1 MTIEL
6 TLIGG
11 GNMGTALLQGLLDS
25 GRYTPD
31 NLAVVEVSATRR
43 DALGDLFPGVS
54 IRADLSEC
62 SAAIVAVKPE
72 AALAAVSTAAGAGA
86 RRILSIAA
94 GVRLDALEAAAGR
107 DVAVI
112 RAMPNMPAL
121 VGKGA
126 AAIAGGPAIG
136 EDDFLWA
143 EVILS
148 AVGTVDRMPEHL
160 LDTFTGVAGSG
171 PAYIFLVAEALTDAA
186 VAGGITRPVAE
197 RVVAQLLV
205 GSAALLE
212 REGDAARLRDAVT
225 SPGGT
230 TAAGLA
236 VLDRDG
242 VRAAFASAV
251 AAAAARGRELG

>member
-11 GNMGTALLQGLLDS
+11 GNMGTALLRGLLDS
-25 GRYTPD
+25 GRYTSG

-43 DALGDLFPGVS
+43 DALGDLFPAVS

-62 SAAIVAVKPE
+62 SAAIIAVKPE
-72 AALAAVSTAAGAGA
+72 AALAAVSIAAGAGA

-126 AAIAGGPAIG
+126 AAIVGGPAIS

-148 AVGTVDRMPEHL
+148 AVGTVDRMPERL

-186 VAGGITRPVAE
+186 VAGGMTRPVAE

-212 REGDAARLRDAVT
+212 REGDAAGLRDAVT

-242 VRAAFASAV
+242 VRAAFAAAV
-251 AAAAARGRELG
+251 AAAVARGRELG